1 MTGVQTCALPILEN
15 KFIKA
20 DEVAKELE
28 VSKPYA
34 YKIIRQ
40 LNEELNAK
48 GFITISGRVN
58 RQYFNERLYGARK
71 DENENVGI

>member
-1 MTGVQTCALPILEN
+1 MEN

-48 GFITISGRVN
+48 GVITISGRVN